1 MTQQTH
7 ITYHKPIHKP
17 LTTAHLAQ
25 TMSLLEMNNEEL
37 SEKIEGELAN
47 NPALEIT
54 EDQYCPTCNRKLFRN
69 SPCPFCSFSD
79 SLYFNAPIVFVS
91 PRYDTYTHSYSNED
105 HIPTEEL
112 SPEIEDLPTYI
123 LRQIGSELNAEE
135 RPIAAH
141 IVTSLDQDGLLR
153 NSPLEIAQYH
163 HVPISRVNQILSI
176 IQRSDP
182 IGAGAQSPQDA
193 LLIQL
198 DVLRESQEID
208 PLVEKAISEGFTELI
223 HNQFT
228 ALAKLLHT
236 SVDHAK
242 SISQFVSGNLNPY
255 PARTHWGS
263 IRHHTTSETQRYHQ
277 PDVYITCH
285 GDKEDPQLI
294 VEIVWPIYGTLR
306 INPAFLKA
314 LSHAPPEKFEQWN
327 SDYQKANL
335 LIKCLGQRNHTLVKM
350 MERLVK
356 KQRDFILKG
365 DAYSKPITRAELAE
379 ELEVHESTISR
390 SVAGKSVQ
398 LPSGKII
405 PISKFFDRSLHI
417 RAAMKTIIQTE
428 AEPLSDTRIA
438 ELLSGQGYHIA
449 RRTVA
454 KYRSMEGILPGHL
467 RNNNK

>member
-7 ITYHKPIHKP
+7 LTYHKPVHKP
-17 LTTAHLAQ
+17 VTTAHLAQ

-37 SEKIEGELAN
+37 VEKIEGELAN
-47 NPALEIT
+47 NPALELS
-54 EDQYCPTCNRKLFRN
+54 EEQYCPTCNRKLFRN

-79 SLYFNAPIVFVS
+79 TLSFNAPIVFVS
-91 PRYDTYTHSYSNED
+91 PRYDTYTRYSNAED
-105 HIPTEEL
+105 IPTEEL

-123 LRQIGSELNAEE
+123 LRQIGSELLLEE

-141 IVTSLDQDGLLR
+141 ILTDLDRDGLLR
-153 NSPLEIAQYH
+153 ISPLEIAQYH
-163 HVPISRVNQILSI
+163 HVPVSKVNRILSI
-176 IQRSDP
+176 IHRSDP
-182 IGAGAQSPQDA
+182 IGVGAQSPQDA

-198 DVLRESQEID
+198 DVLGESQEID
-208 PLVEKAISEGFTELI
+208 PMVKRAVDEGFHELS

-228 ALAKLLHT
+228 SLAKLLKT
-236 SVDHAK
+236 SVDHVK
-242 SISQFVSGNLNPY
+242 EISHFVSGNLNPY
-255 PARTHWGS
+255 PARSHWGN
-263 IRHHTTSETQRYHQ
+263 IRHHTDSETQQYHQ

-285 GDKEDPQLI
+285 GEENDPQLI
-294 VEIVWPIYGTLR
+294 IEIVWPITGTLR

-314 LSHAPPEKFEQWN
+314 LSKAPPEKSEQWN

-350 MERLVK
+350 MERLAR

-365 DAYSKPITRAELAE
+365 DASSKPITRAELAE
-379 ELEVHESTISR
+379 ELGVHESTISR

-417 RAAMKTIIQTE
+417 RAAMKEIIKSETD
-428 AEPLSDTRIA
+428 PLSDTRIA
-438 ELLSGQGYHIA
+438 ELLSEQGHDIA

-454 KYRSMEGILPGHL
+454 KYRSMERILPGHL
-467 RNNNK
+467 RNGK

>member
-7 ITYHKPIHKP
+7 LTYHKPIHKP
-17 LTTAHLAQ
+17 VATAHLAQ

-37 SEKIEGELAN
+37 VEKIEGELAN
-47 NPALEIT
+47 NPALELT
-54 EDQYCPTCNRKLFRN
+54 EEQYCPTCNRRLFRN

-79 SLYFNAPIVFVS
+79 TLNFNAPIVFVS
-91 PRYDTYTHSYSNED
+91 PRYDTYSRYYSNEED
-105 HIPTEEL
+105 LPTEEL

-123 LRQIGSELNAEE
+123 LRQIGSELLPEE
-135 RPIAAH
+135 QPIAAH
-141 IVTSLDQDGLLR
+141 ILTSLDRDGLLR
-153 NSPLEIAQYH
+153 ISPLEIAQYH
-163 HVPISRVNQILSI
+163 HIPISKVNEVLSI

-182 IGAGAQSPQDA
+182 IGVGAPGPKEA

-198 DVLRESQEID
+198 EVLGESQEID
-208 PLVEKAISEGFTELI
+208 PMVIRAVSEGFHALS

-228 ALAKLLHT
+228 SLAKLLKT
-236 SVDHAK
+236 SVNHVK
-242 SISQFVSGNLNPY
+242 EISHFVGGNLNPY

-263 IRHHTTSETQRYHQ
+263 IRHYTDAETHRYHQ

-285 GDKEDPQLI
+285 GDKNDPQLI
-294 VEIVWPIYGTLR
+294 IEIVWPIYGMLR

-314 LSHAPPEKFEQWN
+314 LSKAPPEKSDQWN

-350 MERLVK
+350 MEKLAK
-356 KQRDFILKG
+356 KQREFILKG
-365 DAYSKPITRAELAE
+365 DAYSKPITRAELAN
-379 ELEVHESTISR
+379 ELGVHESTISR
-390 SVAGKSVQ
+390 SVTGKSVQ

-417 RAAMKTIIQTE
+417 RAAMKTIIKSET
-428 AEPLSDTRIA
+428 EPLSDTKIA
-438 ELLSGQGYHIA
+438 ELLSEQGHDIA

-454 KYRSMEGILPGHL
+454 KYRLMEGILPGHL
-467 RNNNK
+467 RNGK